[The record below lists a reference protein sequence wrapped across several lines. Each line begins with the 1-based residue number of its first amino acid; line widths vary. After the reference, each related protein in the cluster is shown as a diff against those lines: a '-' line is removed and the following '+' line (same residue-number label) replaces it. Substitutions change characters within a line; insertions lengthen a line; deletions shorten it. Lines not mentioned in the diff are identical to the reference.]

1 MTRRP
6 ARVSLECSGITEDQ
20 TQSLCWELDTYRSAT
35 MTELDCV
42 TTTKRPTQVPIVA
55 SHDQDRQDP
64 SDRRTLYV
72 LGFGIAGAILAN
84 SLLLVYFAS
93 LYASG

>member
-1 MTRRP
+1 M
-6 ARVSLECSGITEDQ
+6 A
-20 TQSLCWELDTYRSAT
+20 
-35 MTELDCV
+35 ELDCV
-42 TTTKRPTQVPIVA
+42 TTTKRPTQVPIAA
-55 SHDQDRQDP
+55 SHDQDQQDP

-72 LGFGIAGAILAN
+72 LGFGIAGAILTN